1 MLHTPS
7 TSNTVYKM
15 GLAILINSLSIT
27 FKTKNVNKKTVRDV
41 EQPLQG
47 MPTKLFFFIPK

>member
-1 MLHTPS
+1 MLRTPS

-27 FKTKNVNKKTVRDV
+27 FKTKNVNKKTVRNV

-47 MPTKLFFFIPK
+47 MPTKLFFFS